1 MIRLATAA
9 DLPAV
14 AAIYDA
20 ILDRE
25 AETGI
30 CYTNWQKGKYPTLD
44 TAKGILEA
52 GTLYVGTDDD
62 GTVWGS
68 MNLNGCQLPEYAKIP
83 WSTPAGEGQV
93 AVIHTLTIHPDRKGQ
108 GLARRMIT
116 FAEDTAR
123 ARGKTVMRFDTW
135 EHNEPANHLYP
146 AMGYRFAG
154 STEFFFMGYTRSVLN
169 LYEKAL

>member
-25 AETGI
+25 AKAGVS
-30 CYTNWQKGKYPTLD
+30 YTNWQKGKYPTLD

-52 GTLYVGTDDD
+52 GTLYVGADED

-68 MNLNGCQLPEYAKIP
+68 MNLNGCQLPEYAKID
-83 WSTPAGEGQV
+83 WSIPAAGRTPPRPGAAGPAGSV
-93 AVIHTLTIHPDRKGQ
+93 
-108 GLARRMIT
+108 RRIRT
-116 FAEDTAR
+116 GR
-123 ARGKTVMRFDTW
+123 
-135 EHNEPANHLYP
+135 
-146 AMGYRFAG
+146 
-154 STEFFFMGYTRSVLN
+154 
-169 LYEKAL
+169 

>member
-14 AAIYDA
+14 AAIYEA

-25 AETGI
+25 AESGI
-30 CYTNWQKGKYPTLD
+30 CYTNWQKGKYPT
-44 TAKGILEA
+44 
-52 GTLYVGTDDD
+52 
-62 GTVWGS
+62 
-68 MNLNGCQLPEYAKIP
+68 Q
-83 WSTPAGEGQV
+83 
-93 AVIHTLTIHPDRKGQ
+93 
-108 GLARRMIT
+108 
-116 FAEDTAR
+116 DTAR
-123 ARGKTVMRFDTW
+123 SQGKTVMRFDTW
-135 EHNEPANHLYP
+135 GHNEPANHLYP

>member
-1 MIRLATAA
+1 MTIRPAAAA
-9 DLPAV
+9 DLPAI
-14 AAIYDA
+14 AAVYDA

-25 AETGI
+25 ETGPV
-30 CYTNWQKGKYPTLD
+30 YTNWQRGKYPTAD
-44 TAKGILEA
+44 TARQSLET
-52 GTLYVGTDDD
+52 GTLYVGEED
-62 GTVWGS
+62 GFLWGVAT
-68 MNLNGCQLPEYAKIP
+68 LNGIQPPEYARIP
-83 WSTPAGEGQV
+83 WIIPAEAEQV
-93 AVIHTLTIHPDRKGQ
+93 GVLHTLCIHPDRSGR

-123 ARGKTVMRFDTW
+123 SQGKTVMRFDTW
-135 EHNEPANHLYP
+135 EHSEPANHLYP